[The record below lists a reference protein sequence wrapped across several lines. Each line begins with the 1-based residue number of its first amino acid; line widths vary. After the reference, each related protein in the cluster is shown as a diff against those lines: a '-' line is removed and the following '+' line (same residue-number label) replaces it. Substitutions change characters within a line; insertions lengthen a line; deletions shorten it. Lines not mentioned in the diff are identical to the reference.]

1 MRSGMSRRP
10 VRCRAQC
17 AQCAQCPDV
26 PDATHATM
34 RVGRPPLQAQVT
46 TIPMTVSQNI
56 KVLNAFP
63 ADYAGEFLVRFGHV
77 PIPAD
82 IDPRMVHDIPSPSPE
97 AAADIAATPLDML
110 KGVAFLVDAACPGL
124 DMDAVTD
131 VQVEYLYRYYK
142 GVILPN
148 SSPLAPA
155 ADGVRPQPAP
165 EIVRIVNKLR
175 NMPYLL
181 RYPLAQKLSA
191 RDVRLPVV
199 VLLPGPSL
207 PGIGPRL
214 PELARGHLVVAVS
227 RTLEF
232 CLEHGVEPDFVV
244 QLDTYFIQRKYYEK
258 LPPLPNTTLVALSL
272 CPVHG
277 IADRFKGVFFM
288 DSFDT
293 AVLKNPYR
301 MRENGLSTLMGCM
314 GLAECLGSPY
324 ALLSGADLSFPGD
337 NRAGE
342 YFNSPGA
349 GKAVREAPPEC
360 IQVKDG
366 LLVMKNRAGHRVSTT
381 LMYLAV
387 AREAAGYARDI
398 ENAAGVRFYVGN
410 DQGILAAAIPTLRP
424 EELAAA
430 PPLVRRALGAAID
443 DALSTPEHV
452 EMIRLKVDCVKTIQT
467 LDQNLLFLEA
477 CRVRKE
483 YGDLARH
490 PIALFAEQERDFNLP
505 EDPEIRL
512 GFSLRIARQWRQ
524 ALVQARNLALAHMI
538 ARHDGQIPLVCL
550 PHEAARPFPG
560 LKRLYPGFTWDVRPL
575 LSPADAPL
583 PDFPRAISYIA
594 LHRTL
599 ASWQVAFVTAAARDA
614 YRYHFDVYG
623 GDNLYYPGPEP
634 TE

>member
-1 MRSGMSRRP
+1 M
-10 VRCRAQC
+10 A
-17 AQCAQCPDV
+17 
-26 PDATHATM
+26 
-34 RVGRPPLQAQVT
+34 VT
-46 TIPMTVSQNI
+46 QNI
-56 KVLNAFP
+56 KVLGAFP

-77 PIPAD
+77 PIPEH
-82 IDPRMVHDIPSPSPE
+82 IDRRMVHDLPRPAPE
-97 AAADIAATPLDML
+97 SAASVTATPVDLL
-110 KGVAFLVDAACPGL
+110 RGVAFLVDAACRDL

-131 VQVEYLYRYYK
+131 VQMEYLYRYYK

-155 ADGVRPQPAP
+155 TDGVRPQSAP

-181 RYPLAQKLSA
+181 RYPLTEKLA
-191 RDVRLPVV
+191 GQNIRQPVL

-214 PELARGHLVVAVS
+214 AELARSHLVVAVS

-232 CLEHGVEPDFVV
+232 CLEHGVAPDFVV
-244 QLDTYFIQRKYYEK
+244 QLDTYLIQRKYYEK
-258 LPPLPNTTLVALSL
+258 LPPLQNTTLVALSL

-293 AVLKNPYR
+293 SVLKNACR

-314 GLAECLGSPY
+314 GLAECLASPY
-324 ALLSGADLSFPGD
+324 ALLVGADLSFPGD
-337 NRAGE
+337 NRTGG
-342 YFNSPGA
+342 YFNSPDA

-360 IQVKDG
+360 ILVKDG
-366 LLVMKNRAGHRVSTT
+366 LLVLKNRAGRRVSTT

-398 ENAAGVRFYVGN
+398 EDAAGVRFYVGN
-410 DQGILAAAIPTLRP
+410 DEGILAARIPTLRP

-430 PPLVRRALGAAID
+430 PPLDRRVLAEKIGA
-443 DALSTPEHV
+443 ALSTPERV
-452 EMIRLKVDCVKTIQT
+452 EMIRLKVDCVKTIQA

-490 PIALFAEQERDFNLP
+490 PIALFAEQERDFGLP
-505 EDPEIRL
+505 ADPEIRL
-512 GFSLRIARQWRQ
+512 GFSLRIARQWRR
-524 ALVQARNLALAHMI
+524 ALVQAHNLSLAYMI
-538 ARHDGQIPLVCL
+538 ARHGGPIPLVCL
-550 PHEAARPFPG
+550 PDEAARPFPG
-560 LKRLYPGFTWDVRPL
+560 LERLYPGFSWDVRPL
-575 LSPADAPL
+575 LSPADAPQ
-583 PDFPRAISYIA
+583 PEFPRAISYIA

-599 ASWQVAFVTAAARDA
+599 ASLQVVFVTAAAREA
-614 YRYHFDVYG
+614 FRYHFDVYG